1 MNTIAIIGAE
11 ITDAVKLA
19 ALAANNNSL
28 LLFSKPE
35 NDTNLLREKIL
46 QIYPT
51 AEVESFA
58 CSRDACW
65 EADDILLLIPLEEL
79 QSVANQ
85 FRDVATQKQIG
96 FYSDKGLSA
105 GELKKQFPY
114 SVIVDLN
121 REKFP
126 NENNE
131 PQNLYINDQI

>member
-1 MNTIAIIGAE
+1 MNTIAVIGAE

-19 ALAANNNSL
+19 TLSASNHSL

-35 NDTNLLREKIL
+35 YDTHLLREKIL
-46 QIYPT
+46 QIYPN
-51 AEVESFA
+51 ASVESFA

-65 EADDILLLIPLEEL
+65 EADDILLLIKPQEL
-79 QSVANQ
+79 KTVADQ

-96 FYSDKGLSA
+96 FYSHKGLSA
-105 GELKKQFPY
+105 EELKKEFPY

-126 NENNE
+126 NENIE
-131 PQNLYINDQI
+131 LQKF

>member
-1 MNTIAIIGAE
+1 MNTIAVIGAE
-11 ITDAVKLA
+11 LADAVKLA

-28 LLFSKPE
+28 LIFSKPE
-35 NDTNLLREKIL
+35 NDTALLREKIK

-65 EADDILLLIPLEEL
+65 EADDILLLIKPEEL
-79 QSVANQ
+79 RMVADE

-96 FYSDKGLSA
+96 FYSHKGLA
-105 GELKKQFPY
+105 AEELKKQFPY

-126 NENNE
+126 NENIE
-131 PQNLYINDQI
+131 LQKF

>member
-1 MNTIAIIGAE
+1 MNTIAVIGAE

-35 NDTNLLREKIL
+35 NDTNLLREKII

-65 EADDILLLIPLEEL
+65 EADDILLLIKQDEL
-79 QSVANQ
+79 QVVADQ

-96 FYSDKGLSA
+96 FYSHKGLSA
-105 GELKKQFPY
+105 EQLKKQFPY

-126 NENNE
+126 NENIE
-131 PQNLYINDQI
+131 LQKF